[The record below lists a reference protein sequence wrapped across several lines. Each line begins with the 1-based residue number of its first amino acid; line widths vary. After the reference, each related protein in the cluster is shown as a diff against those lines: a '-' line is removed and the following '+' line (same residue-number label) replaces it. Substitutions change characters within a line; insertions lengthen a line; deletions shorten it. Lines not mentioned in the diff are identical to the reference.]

1 MGAGVNEG
9 LQPQVIPLVN
19 TEYITEIEYLAT
31 PYTHDDP
38 LIEDY
43 RAMVSDKI
51 AADLTADGRVIF
63 APISAWHHI
72 SRKHKLPGLF
82 EYWLKLD
89 EEFLKICKT
98 MIIITLPGWR
108 ESRGVNAE
116 INIAE
121 TYYIPIIR
129 IDPIYA
135 VKELE
140 LVEELY
146 YGKFKR
152 QSI

>member
-72 SRKHKLPGLF
+72 ARKHKLPGLF
-82 EYWLKLD
+82 
-89 EEFLKICKT
+89 
-98 MIIITLPGWR
+98 
-108 ESRGVNAE
+108 
-116 INIAE
+116 
-121 TYYIPIIR
+121 
-129 IDPIYA
+129 
-135 VKELE
+135 
-140 LVEELY
+140 
-146 YGKFKR
+146 
-152 QSI
+152 